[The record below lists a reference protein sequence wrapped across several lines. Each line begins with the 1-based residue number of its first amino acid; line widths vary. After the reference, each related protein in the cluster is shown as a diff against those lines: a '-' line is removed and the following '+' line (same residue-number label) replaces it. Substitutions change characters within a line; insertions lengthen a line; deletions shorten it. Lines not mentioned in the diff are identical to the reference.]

1 MRTTKRSFVF
11 GSSEFADG
19 RHEVSS
25 DSEQIEPT
33 VTRLQKVRLCERG
46 ANSRQREGAEGEVFF
61 DFVMQSQ

>member
-1 MRTTKRSFVF
+1 MRNTKRSFVF

-19 RHEVSS
+19 RHEVSL

-33 VTRLQKVRLCERG
+33 VTRSQKVRLCERG
-46 ANSRQREGAEGEVFF
+46 ANSRQREGAEGGVFL